1 VGDSRDAMPG
11 VDEAP
16 CDVVITSPP
25 YGDNITTVP
34 YGQYSFLP
42 LQWIDFNDI
51 HPAAKK
57 ECLNTTHEIDHRSL
71 GGIRRIDAGVVAD
84 LHQRSPTLKMTMDAL
99 ATQPRDHAQRV
110 AAFVRDLDGCLSYV
124 LDMLRSH
131 GIMVWVLGNR
141 RVGGRPIPLDSILA
155 ELLIARGST
164 MVTQVRRRI
173 PSKRMAVRNN
183 VAETMANEQE

>member
-84 LHQRSPTLKMTMDAL
+84 LHQRSPHNLAIMLNASLPSCVTLMDVCLTSWTCCEVMASWC
-99 ATQPRDHAQRV
+99 
-110 AAFVRDLDGCLSYV
+110 GCWE
-124 LDMLRSH
+124 
-131 GIMVWVLGNR
+131 IAVWV
-141 RVGGRPIPLDSILA
+141 VVPSH
-155 ELLIARGST
+155 ST
-164 MVTQVRRRI
+164 AYWQ
-173 PSKRMAVRNN
+173 NC
-183 VAETMANEQE
+183 